1 LIGLSKAPLQK
12 AEMMEPEALDGDAL
26 ISRATESRVGHEVGV
41 EVAAKSAGYRTRK
54 EDKSPLLP
62 KHQILE
68 ALEVENGEHPL
79 GMKGMDLPESGTASV
94 SRYALTAN
102 CSSLV
107 MLRNHYSH
115 RPKLSAHV
123 FGTNLTCSCR
133 IPRHVLMVLAIDD

>member
-1 LIGLSKAPLQK
+1 
-12 AEMMEPEALDGDAL
+12 MMEPEALDGDAL
-26 ISRATESRVGHEVGV
+26 ISRATGSRVGHEVGV

-102 CSSLV
+102 CLRDCLV
-107 MLRNHYSH
+107 MLRNHTHTRQHSVH
-115 RPKLSAHV
+115 M
-123 FGTNLTCSCR
+123 NLER
-133 IPRHVLMVLAIDD
+133 I